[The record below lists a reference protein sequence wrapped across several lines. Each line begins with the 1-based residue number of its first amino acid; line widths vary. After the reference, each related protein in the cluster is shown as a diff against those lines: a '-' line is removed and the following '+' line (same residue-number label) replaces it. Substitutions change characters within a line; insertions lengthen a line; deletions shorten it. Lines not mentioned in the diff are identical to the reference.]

1 MSREVATAF
10 LIRQGCVIV
19 ACVIVR
25 NSVKHLCKNLSKI
38 ASETTVPSGRNFTK
52 QVFYLCT
59 SRPRHELCLS
69 LNKNQ
74 TCIDGCVKQFF
85 KAYDGKDIDSLD

>member
-38 ASETTVPSGRNFTK
+38 ASEKKCPWRESNQGPLWTK
-52 QVFYLCT
+52 FY
-59 SRPRHELCLS
+59 
-69 LNKNQ
+69 
-74 TCIDGCVKQFF
+74 
-85 KAYDGKDIDSLD
+85 KASVLPLY